1 MKIAA
6 YCRVSTEKEAQI
18 DSLEKQIEFFN
29 EFTKKNGYEL
39 YKLYADEGISGKQ
52 IKHRKQFQQMMI
64 DAKAKKFDK
73 VVVKDV
79 SRFARNTVDLLQSV
93 RELKS
98 YGVQV
103 DFLNNG
109 EVMEGGSE
117 FILTILGAMAQQES
131 ANMSKRVK
139 FGKDITAKKGRVPNL
154 VFGYDKIPD
163 ERYTLKI
170 NEEEAKIV
178 KEIFESYVYKGIGTT
193 KIAWNL
199 NDRGIRT
206 KKTKSKWVQTSI
218 VRMLKN
224 PIYTGRVTNK
234 KSEVTDFITGTRK
247 ELPEEEWIVVERPEM
262 RIISDELFNRAQEL
276 LEQRSN
282 EFKLNNKREKTEY
295 VFSTLI
301 YCKHCGYSF
310 RRIKRKY
317 TADGPE
323 YIRWV
328 CSGRNS
334 MGVNHCPNTTVID
347 EEELLNAIKIYLKS
361 IIKNKKDFMK
371 AVEKE
376 FEKITKLRENNERS
390 EESLLKEIEKVT
402 VKKQKYMEMFQNE
415 IINIQELKKYTNP
428 LNEDI
433 ARLERELKLITS
445 EIKEKDVLE
454 KELNKTIKT
463 VDDILNNQTITNA
476 MLKTIIDVIE
486 VDSDSNVEVRLKLL
500 NEIGTNEPVITKF
513 EDIYQSVEEKENT
526 KAPDTKPA
534 IPTTVAPTTSTP
546 TTSPSTT
553 AQTKAPETQ
562 PQTTAHTH
570 AWIPVTSVVHHD
582 ATYKTVWVQDLAA
595 WDETVITKA
604 AWDEQVL
611 VQDAWDEQVMVQ
623 DAYDEPVYDWVDI
636 CNTCGHKFLD
646 MSDDISDHMA
656 AGCWSSWHA
665 EWMQVETT
673 HHDAVYQTVHHEA
686 TYQTVHHEAETT
698 IVHHDATGHNETK
711 WVQDTAAWD
720 ETVCN

>member
-52 IKHRKQFQQMMI
+52 IKHRKQFQAMMQ
-64 DAKAKKFDK
+64 DAKAKKFER

-79 SRFARNTVDLLQSV
+79 SRFARNTVDLLQSI

-98 YGVQV
+98 YGIQV

-139 FGKDITAKKGRVPNL
+139 FGKDITAQKGRVPNL
-154 VFGYDKIPD
+154 VFGYDKIPN

-193 KIAWNL
+193 KIAWDL

-262 RIISDELFNRAQEL
+262 RIISDELFNRAQEIL
-276 LEQRSN
+276 AQRSN

-310 RRIKRKY
+310 RRLKRKY
-317 TADGPE
+317 SKEGKE

-347 EEELLNAIKIYLKS
+347 EEELLSAIKEYLKS
-361 IIKNKKDFMK
+361 IIYNKKNFMK

-376 FEKITKLRENNERS
+376 FEKITKLRESHQRS

-402 VKKQKYMEMFQNE
+402 TKKQKYMEMFQNE
-415 IINIQELKKYTNP
+415 VINIQELKQYTNP

-454 KELNKTIKT
+454 KELTKTIKT

-500 NEIGTNEPVITKF
+500 NEIGSQPAVITNF
-513 EDIYQSVEEKENT
+513 NDINPTVT
-526 KAPDTKPA
+526 KSNFGT
-534 IPTTVAPTTSTP
+534 
-546 TTSPSTT
+546 
-553 AQTKAPETQ
+553 
-562 PQTTAHTH
+562 
-570 AWIPVTSVVHHD
+570 
-582 ATYKTVWVQDLAA
+582 
-595 WDETVITKA
+595 
-604 AWDEQVL
+604 
-611 VQDAWDEQVMVQ
+611 
-623 DAYDEPVYDWVDI
+623 
-636 CNTCGHKFLD
+636 
-646 MSDDISDHMA
+646 
-656 AGCWSSWHA
+656 
-665 EWMQVETT
+665 
-673 HHDAVYQTVHHEA
+673 
-686 TYQTVHHEAETT
+686 
-698 IVHHDATGHNETK
+698 
-711 WVQDTAAWD
+711 
-720 ETVCN
+720 

>member
-247 ELPEEEWIVVERPEM
+247 ELPKEEWIVVERPEM

-347 EEELLNAIKIYLKS
+347 EEELLNAIKIYLQS

-526 KAPDTKPA
+526 KNKEN
-534 IPTTVAPTTSTP
+534 STALK
-546 TTSPSTT
+546 SNNST
-553 AQTKAPETQ
+553 
-562 PQTTAHTH
+562 
-570 AWIPVTSVVHHD
+570 
-582 ATYKTVWVQDLAA
+582 
-595 WDETVITKA
+595 
-604 AWDEQVL
+604 
-611 VQDAWDEQVMVQ
+611 
-623 DAYDEPVYDWVDI
+623 
-636 CNTCGHKFLD
+636 
-646 MSDDISDHMA
+646 
-656 AGCWSSWHA
+656 
-665 EWMQVETT
+665 
-673 HHDAVYQTVHHEA
+673 
-686 TYQTVHHEAETT
+686 
-698 IVHHDATGHNETK
+698 
-711 WVQDTAAWD
+711 
-720 ETVCN
+720 

>member
-1 MKIAA
+1 MLKCNGTKTTKQKNKESSDVMKIAA

-247 ELPEEEWIVVERPEM
+247 DLPEEEWIVVERPEM

-276 LEQRSN
+276 LEQRSK

-295 VFSTLI
+295 LFSTLI

-513 EDIYQSVEEKENT
+513 EDIYQNVENTEKEDANNNEKNPAVT
-526 KAPDTKPA
+526 KSNN
-534 IPTTVAPTTSTP
+534 ST
-546 TTSPSTT
+546 
-553 AQTKAPETQ
+553 
-562 PQTTAHTH
+562 
-570 AWIPVTSVVHHD
+570 
-582 ATYKTVWVQDLAA
+582 
-595 WDETVITKA
+595 
-604 AWDEQVL
+604 
-611 VQDAWDEQVMVQ
+611 
-623 DAYDEPVYDWVDI
+623 
-636 CNTCGHKFLD
+636 
-646 MSDDISDHMA
+646 
-656 AGCWSSWHA
+656 
-665 EWMQVETT
+665 
-673 HHDAVYQTVHHEA
+673 
-686 TYQTVHHEAETT
+686 
-698 IVHHDATGHNETK
+698 
-711 WVQDTAAWD
+711 
-720 ETVCN
+720 

>member
-29 EFTKKNGYEL
+29 EFIKKNGYEL

-64 DAKAKKFDK
+64 DAKAKKFGK

-79 SRFARNTVDLLQSV
+79 SRFARNTVDLLQSI

-193 KIAWNL
+193 KVAWNL

-247 ELPEEEWIVVERPEM
+247 ELPEEEWIVVHRPEM

-376 FEKITKLRENNERS
+376 FEKITKLRENNARS

-428 LNEDI
+428 INEDI

-513 EDIYQSVEEKENT
+513 EDIYQNGEDTENKDTNNNEKNSIVL
-526 KAPDTKPA
+526 KSN
-534 IPTTVAPTTSTP
+534 IS
-546 TTSPSTT
+546 
-553 AQTKAPETQ
+553 AQRR
-562 PQTTAHTH
+562 
-570 AWIPVTSVVHHD
+570 I
-582 ATYKTVWVQDLAA
+582 
-595 WDETVITKA
+595 
-604 AWDEQVL
+604 
-611 VQDAWDEQVMVQ
+611 
-623 DAYDEPVYDWVDI
+623 
-636 CNTCGHKFLD
+636 
-646 MSDDISDHMA
+646 
-656 AGCWSSWHA
+656 
-665 EWMQVETT
+665 
-673 HHDAVYQTVHHEA
+673 
-686 TYQTVHHEAETT
+686 
-698 IVHHDATGHNETK
+698 
-711 WVQDTAAWD
+711 
-720 ETVCN
+720 

>member
-29 EFTKKNGYEL
+29 EFTKKNNYEL

-52 IKHRKQFQQMMI
+52 IKHRKQFQAMMQ

-79 SRFARNTVDLLQSV
+79 SRFARNTVDLLQSI

-98 YGVQV
+98 YGIEV

-109 EVMEGGSE
+109 EIMEGGSE

-139 FGKDITAKKGRVPNL
+139 FGKDITAKKGRVPNI

-224 PIYTGRVTNK
+224 SIYTGRVTNK

-247 ELPEEEWIVVERPEM
+247 DLPEEEWITVERPEM
-262 RIISDELFNRAQEL
+262 RIISDELFNRAQDIL
-276 LEQRSN
+276 AQRSN

-317 TADGPE
+317 TEDGKE

-334 MGVNHCPNTTVID
+334 MGVNHCPNTTIID
-347 EEELLNAIKIYLKS
+347 EEELLNAIKEYLKS
-361 IIKNKKDFMK
+361 IISNKKNFMK
-371 AVEKE
+371 VVEKE
-376 FEKITKLRENNERS
+376 FEKITKLRESNERS
-390 EESLLKEIEKVT
+390 EESLLQEIEKVT

-415 IINIQELKKYTNP
+415 VINIQELKKYTNP

-454 KELNKTIKT
+454 KELSKTIST

-500 NEIGTNEPVITKF
+500 NEIG
-513 EDIYQSVEEKENT
+513 
-526 KAPDTKPA
+526 
-534 IPTTVAPTTSTP
+534 STP
-546 TTSPSTT
+546 T
-553 AQTKAPETQ
+553 
-562 PQTTAHTH
+562 
-570 AWIPVTSVVHHD
+570 
-582 ATYKTVWVQDLAA
+582 
-595 WDETVITKA
+595 VITNFN
-604 AWDEQVL
+604 
-611 VQDAWDEQVMVQ
+611 
-623 DAYDEPVYDWVDI
+623 DI
-636 CNTCGHKFLD
+636 NPTVTKSNVGTQRHNRKV
-646 MSDDISDHMA
+646 SKNKPNISKR
-656 AGCWSSWHA
+656 SKRS
-665 EWMQVETT
+665 T
-673 HHDAVYQTVHHEA
+673 
-686 TYQTVHHEAETT
+686 
-698 IVHHDATGHNETK
+698 
-711 WVQDTAAWD
+711 
-720 ETVCN
+720 

>member
-29 EFTKKNGYEL
+29 EFTQKNGYEL

-52 IKHRKQFQQMMI
+52 IKNRKQFQQMMK
-64 DAKAKKFDK
+64 DAKAKKFER

-79 SRFARNTVDLLQSV
+79 SRFARNTVDLLQSI

-98 YGVQV
+98 YGIQV

-154 VFGYDKIPD
+154 VFGYDKIPG
-163 ERYTLKI
+163 EKYTLKI

-193 KIAWNL
+193 KIAWEL

-234 KSEVTDFITGTRK
+234 KSEITDFITGSRK
-247 ELPEEEWIVVERPEM
+247 DLPEEDWIVADKPEM
-262 RIISDELFNRAQEL
+262 RIISDELFNRTQEI

-282 EFKLNNKREKTEY
+282 EFKLKNKREKTEY

-317 TADGPE
+317 TDDGPE

-347 EEELLNAIKIYLKS
+347 EEELLNAIKEYLKS
-361 IIKNKKDFMK
+361 IISNKKNFMK

-376 FEKITKLRENNERS
+376 FEKITALRENNERS

-415 IINIQELKKYTNP
+415 VINMQELKQYTNP

-454 KELNKTIKT
+454 KELTKTIST
-463 VDDILNNQTITNA
+463 VDDILNNETITNS
-476 MLKTIIDVIE
+476 MIKTIIDVIE
-486 VDSDSNVEVRLKLL
+486 VGSEGNIEVRLKLL
-500 NEIGTNEPVITKF
+500 NEIGSSPMVITNF
-513 EDIYQSVEEKENT
+513 
-526 KAPDTKPA
+526 
-534 IPTTVAPTTSTP
+534 
-546 TTSPSTT
+546 
-553 AQTKAPETQ
+553 
-562 PQTTAHTH
+562 
-570 AWIPVTSVVHHD
+570 
-582 ATYKTVWVQDLAA
+582 
-595 WDETVITKA
+595 
-604 AWDEQVL
+604 
-611 VQDAWDEQVMVQ
+611 
-623 DAYDEPVYDWVDI
+623 
-636 CNTCGHKFLD
+636 
-646 MSDDISDHMA
+646 DDIKNQNS
-656 AGCWSSWHA
+656 
-665 EWMQVETT
+665 
-673 HHDAVYQTVHHEA
+673 TV
-686 TYQTVHHEAETT
+686 
-698 IVHHDATGHNETK
+698 TK
-711 WVQDTAAWD
+711 SNNGTQRCIRKIKKNQSKFST
-720 ETVCN
+720 

>member
-6 YCRVSTEKEAQI
+6 YCRVSTEKESQVE
-18 DSLEKQIEFFN
+18 SFEKQIEFFN
-29 EFTKKNGYEL
+29 DFVKKNGYEL

-52 IKHRKQFQQMMI
+52 IKHRKQFQQMML

-139 FGKDITAKKGRVPNL
+139 FGKDITAQKGRVPNL
-154 VFGYDKIPD
+154 VFGYDKIPN

-193 KIAWNL
+193 KIAWDL

-247 ELPEEEWIVVERPEM
+247 DLPEEEWIVVERPEM
-262 RIISDELFNRAQEL
+262 RIISDELFNRAQEIL
-276 LEQRSN
+276 AQRSN

-317 TADGPE
+317 SNQGKE
-323 YIRWV
+323 YVRWV

-334 MGVNHCPNTTVID
+334 MGINHCPNATVID
-347 EEELLNAIKIYLKS
+347 EEELLNAIKIYLNS
-361 IIKNKKDFMK
+361 IISNKKNFMK

-390 EESLLKEIEKVT
+390 EESLIAEIEKVT
-402 VKKQKYMEMFQNE
+402 NKKQKYMEMFQNE
-415 IINIQELKKYTNP
+415 IINIKELKEYTNP

-445 EIKEKDVLE
+445 EIKEKDILE
-454 KELNKTIKT
+454 RELSKTIST
-463 VDDILNNQTITNA
+463 VDDILNNKTITNA

-500 NEIGTNEPVITKF
+500 NEIG
-513 EDIYQSVEEKENT
+513 
-526 KAPDTKPA
+526 
-534 IPTTVAPTTSTP
+534 STP
-546 TTSPSTT
+546 TVVTNFNDIKDTVTESNNST
-553 AQTKAPETQ
+553 QRCKR
-562 PQTTAHTH
+562 
-570 AWIPVTSVVHHD
+570 
-582 ATYKTVWVQDLAA
+582 K
-595 WDETVITKA
+595 ITK
-604 AWDEQVL
+604 D
-611 VQDAWDEQVMVQ
+611 
-623 DAYDEPVYDWVDI
+623 
-636 CNTCGHKFLD
+636 KSF
-646 MSDDISDHMA
+646 IS
-656 AGCWSSWHA
+656 
-665 EWMQVETT
+665 T
-673 HHDAVYQTVHHEA
+673 
-686 TYQTVHHEAETT
+686 
-698 IVHHDATGHNETK
+698 
-711 WVQDTAAWD
+711 
-720 ETVCN
+720 

>member
-139 FGKDITAKKGRVPNL
+139 FGKNITAKKGRVPNL

-361 IIKNKKDFMK
+361 IIKNKKYFMK

-415 IINIQELKKYTNP
+415 IVNIQELKKYTNP

-526 KAPDTKPA
+526 KNKEN
-534 IPTTVAPTTSTP
+534 STALK
-546 TTSPSTT
+546 SNNST
-553 AQTKAPETQ
+553 QRC
-562 PQTTAHTH
+562 
-570 AWIPVTSVVHHD
+570 
-582 ATYKTVWVQDLAA
+582 Y
-595 WDETVITKA
+595 
-604 AWDEQVL
+604 
-611 VQDAWDEQVMVQ
+611 
-623 DAYDEPVYDWVDI
+623 
-636 CNTCGHKFLD
+636 
-646 MSDDISDHMA
+646 
-656 AGCWSSWHA
+656 
-665 EWMQVETT
+665 
-673 HHDAVYQTVHHEA
+673 
-686 TYQTVHHEAETT
+686 
-698 IVHHDATGHNETK
+698 
-711 WVQDTAAWD
+711 
-720 ETVCN
+720 

>member
-199 NDRGIRT
+199 NDREIRT

-247 ELPEEEWIVVERPEM
+247 ELPEEEWIVVEKPEM

-526 KAPDTKPA
+526 KNKEN
-534 IPTTVAPTTSTP
+534 STALK
-546 TTSPSTT
+546 SNNST
-553 AQTKAPETQ
+553 QRR
-562 PQTTAHTH
+562 
-570 AWIPVTSVVHHD
+570 I
-582 ATYKTVWVQDLAA
+582 
-595 WDETVITKA
+595 
-604 AWDEQVL
+604 
-611 VQDAWDEQVMVQ
+611 
-623 DAYDEPVYDWVDI
+623 
-636 CNTCGHKFLD
+636 
-646 MSDDISDHMA
+646 
-656 AGCWSSWHA
+656 
-665 EWMQVETT
+665 
-673 HHDAVYQTVHHEA
+673 
-686 TYQTVHHEAETT
+686 
-698 IVHHDATGHNETK
+698 
-711 WVQDTAAWD
+711 
-720 ETVCN
+720 

>member
-29 EFTKKNGYEL
+29 EFTKKNEYEL

-262 RIISDELFNRAQEL
+262 RIISDELFNRAQEF

-513 EDIYQSVEEKENT
+513 EDIYQNGEDTENKDANNNEKNSTVT
-526 KAPDTKPA
+526 KS
-534 IPTTVAPTTSTP
+534 INST
-546 TTSPSTT
+546 
-553 AQTKAPETQ
+553 QRLK
-562 PQTTAHTH
+562 
-570 AWIPVTSVVHHD
+570 
-582 ATYKTVWVQDLAA
+582 
-595 WDETVITKA
+595 
-604 AWDEQVL
+604 
-611 VQDAWDEQVMVQ
+611 
-623 DAYDEPVYDWVDI
+623 
-636 CNTCGHKFLD
+636 
-646 MSDDISDHMA
+646 
-656 AGCWSSWHA
+656 
-665 EWMQVETT
+665 
-673 HHDAVYQTVHHEA
+673 
-686 TYQTVHHEAETT
+686 
-698 IVHHDATGHNETK
+698 
-711 WVQDTAAWD
+711 
-720 ETVCN
+720 

>member
-1 MKIAA
+1 MTSHKIRHKIKDIRYTKTILKTRVVFYCFFETNMLKCNRTKITKQKNKESSDVMKIAA

-361 IIKNKKDFMK
+361 VIKNKKDFMK

-500 NEIGTNEPVITKF
+500 NEIGTNEPVITRF
-513 EDIYQSVEEKENT
+513 EDIYQNGEDTENKDANNNEKNSTVTKSNNSTQRRIRKTKKNKPKFSNAGKNNT
-526 KAPDTKPA
+526 RRK
-534 IPTTVAPTTSTP
+534 
-546 TTSPSTT
+546 
-553 AQTKAPETQ
+553 
-562 PQTTAHTH
+562 
-570 AWIPVTSVVHHD
+570 
-582 ATYKTVWVQDLAA
+582 
-595 WDETVITKA
+595 
-604 AWDEQVL
+604 
-611 VQDAWDEQVMVQ
+611 
-623 DAYDEPVYDWVDI
+623 
-636 CNTCGHKFLD
+636 
-646 MSDDISDHMA
+646 
-656 AGCWSSWHA
+656 
-665 EWMQVETT
+665 
-673 HHDAVYQTVHHEA
+673 
-686 TYQTVHHEAETT
+686 
-698 IVHHDATGHNETK
+698 
-711 WVQDTAAWD
+711 
-720 ETVCN
+720 

>member
-6 YCRVSTEKEAQI
+6 YARVSTEKESQVE
-18 DSLEKQIEFFN
+18 SFEKQIEFFN

-52 IKHRKQFQQMMI
+52 IKHRKQFQQMML

-139 FGKDITAKKGRVPNL
+139 FGKDITAQKGRVPNL
-154 VFGYDKIPD
+154 VFGYDKIPN

-193 KIAWNL
+193 KIAWDL

-247 ELPEEEWIVVERPEM
+247 DLPEEEWIVVERPKM
-262 RIISDELFNRAQEL
+262 RIISDELFNRAQEIL
-276 LEQRSN
+276 AQRSN

-317 TADGPE
+317 RDDGPE

-347 EEELLNAIKIYLKS
+347 EEELLNAIKVYLNS
-361 IIKNKKDFMK
+361 IISNKKNFMK

-376 FEKITKLRENNERS
+376 FEKITKLRQNNERS
-390 EESLLKEIEKVT
+390 EESLIAEIEKVT
-402 VKKQKYMEMFQNE
+402 TKKQKYMEMFQNE
-415 IINIQELKKYTNP
+415 VINMKELKEYTNP

-454 KELNKTIKT
+454 KELSKTIST

-500 NEIGTNEPVITKF
+500 NEIGTNEPIITRF
-513 EDIYQSVEEKENT
+513 EDIYSNEND
-526 KAPDTKPA
+526 KNS
-534 IPTTVAPTTSTP
+534 TVTESNIST
-546 TTSPSTT
+546 
-553 AQTKAPETQ
+553 
-562 PQTTAHTH
+562 
-570 AWIPVTSVVHHD
+570 
-582 ATYKTVWVQDLAA
+582 
-595 WDETVITKA
+595 
-604 AWDEQVL
+604 
-611 VQDAWDEQVMVQ
+611 
-623 DAYDEPVYDWVDI
+623 
-636 CNTCGHKFLD
+636 
-646 MSDDISDHMA
+646 
-656 AGCWSSWHA
+656 
-665 EWMQVETT
+665 
-673 HHDAVYQTVHHEA
+673 
-686 TYQTVHHEAETT
+686 
-698 IVHHDATGHNETK
+698 
-711 WVQDTAAWD
+711 
-720 ETVCN
+720 

>member
-1 MKIAA
+1 MMK
-6 YCRVSTEKEAQI
+6 
-18 DSLEKQIEFFN
+18 
-29 EFTKKNGYEL
+29 
-39 YKLYADEGISGKQ
+39 
-52 IKHRKQFQQMMI
+52 
-64 DAKAKKFDK
+64 DAKARKFDK

-247 ELPEEEWIVVERPEM
+247 KLPEEEWIVVERPEM

-317 TADGPE
+317 TAGGPE

-402 VKKQKYMEMFQNE
+402 IKKQKYMEMFQNE

-526 KAPDTKPA
+526 KNKEN
-534 IPTTVAPTTSTP
+534 STALK
-546 TTSPSTT
+546 SING
-553 AQTKAPETQ
+553 
-562 PQTTAHTH
+562 TH
-570 AWIPVTSVVHHD
+570 GS
-582 ATYKTVWVQDLAA
+582 
-595 WDETVITKA
+595 
-604 AWDEQVL
+604 
-611 VQDAWDEQVMVQ
+611 
-623 DAYDEPVYDWVDI
+623 
-636 CNTCGHKFLD
+636 NT
-646 MSDDISDHMA
+646 
-656 AGCWSSWHA
+656 
-665 EWMQVETT
+665 
-673 HHDAVYQTVHHEA
+673 
-686 TYQTVHHEAETT
+686 
-698 IVHHDATGHNETK
+698 
-711 WVQDTAAWD
+711 
-720 ETVCN
+720 

>member
-29 EFTKKNGYEL
+29 EFTQKNGYEL

-52 IKHRKQFQQMMI
+52 IKNRKQFQQMMK
-64 DAKAKKFDK
+64 DAKAKKFER

-79 SRFARNTVDLLQSV
+79 SRFARNTVDLLQSI

-98 YGVQV
+98 YGIQV

-154 VFGYDKIPD
+154 VFGYDKIPG
-163 ERYTLKI
+163 EKYTLRI
-170 NEEEAKIV
+170 NEEESKIV
-178 KEIFESYVYKGIGTT
+178 KEIFESYVYKGMGTT
-193 KIAWNL
+193 KIAWEL
-199 NDRGIRT
+199 NDKGIRT

-234 KSEVTDFITGTRK
+234 KSEITDFITGTRK
-247 ELPEEEWIVVERPEM
+247 NLPEEDWIVDYKPEM
-262 RIISDELFNRAQEL
+262 RIISDELFNRTQEI

-310 RRIKRKY
+310 RRIRRKY
-317 TADGPE
+317 TDDGPE

-347 EEELLNAIKIYLKS
+347 EEELLNAIKEYLKS
-361 IIKNKKDFMK
+361 IISNKKNFMK

-376 FEKITKLRENNERS
+376 FEKITALRENNERS

-415 IINIQELKKYTNP
+415 VINMQELKQYTNP

-433 ARLERELKLITS
+433 SRLERELKLITS

-454 KELNKTIKT
+454 KELTKTIKT
-463 VDDILNNQTITNA
+463 VDDILNNETITNA

-486 VDSDSNVEVRLKLL
+486 VDSEGNVEVRLKLL
-500 NEIGTNEPVITKF
+500 NEIG
-513 EDIYQSVEEKENT
+513 S
-526 KAPDTKPA
+526 
-534 IPTTVAPTTSTP
+534 
-546 TTSPSTT
+546 
-553 AQTKAPETQ
+553 Q
-562 PQTTAHTH
+562 P
-570 AWIPVTSVVHHD
+570 
-582 ATYKTVWVQDLAA
+582 
-595 WDETVITKA
+595 TVIT
-604 AWDEQVL
+604 
-611 VQDAWDEQVMVQ
+611 
-623 DAYDEPVYDWVDI
+623 
-636 CNTCGHKFLD
+636 NF
-646 MSDDISDHMA
+646 DDINS
-656 AGCWSSWHA
+656 
-665 EWMQVETT
+665 
-673 HHDAVYQTVHHEA
+673 TV
-686 TYQTVHHEAETT
+686 
-698 IVHHDATGHNETK
+698 TK
-711 WVQDTAAWD
+711 SNNGTQR
-720 ETVCN
+720 CNRKIGKNKYRFSKRGKKST

>member
-206 KKTKSKWVQTSI
+206 KKTKSRWVQTSI

-513 EDIYQSVEEKENT
+513 EDIYQSVEEKEN
-526 KAPDTKPA
+526 KKNKEN
-534 IPTTVAPTTSTP
+534 STALK
-546 TTSPSTT
+546 SNNST
-553 AQTKAPETQ
+553 
-562 PQTTAHTH
+562 
-570 AWIPVTSVVHHD
+570 
-582 ATYKTVWVQDLAA
+582 
-595 WDETVITKA
+595 
-604 AWDEQVL
+604 
-611 VQDAWDEQVMVQ
+611 
-623 DAYDEPVYDWVDI
+623 
-636 CNTCGHKFLD
+636 
-646 MSDDISDHMA
+646 
-656 AGCWSSWHA
+656 
-665 EWMQVETT
+665 
-673 HHDAVYQTVHHEA
+673 
-686 TYQTVHHEAETT
+686 
-698 IVHHDATGHNETK
+698 
-711 WVQDTAAWD
+711 
-720 ETVCN
+720 

>member
-415 IINIQELKKYTNP
+415 IINIQELKQYTNP

-433 ARLERELKLITS
+433 TRLERELKLITS

-513 EDIYQSVEEKENT
+513 EDIYQNGEDTENKDTNNNEENSIVT
-526 KAPDTKPA
+526 KSNN
-534 IPTTVAPTTSTP
+534 ST
-546 TTSPSTT
+546 
-553 AQTKAPETQ
+553 
-562 PQTTAHTH
+562 
-570 AWIPVTSVVHHD
+570 
-582 ATYKTVWVQDLAA
+582 
-595 WDETVITKA
+595 
-604 AWDEQVL
+604 
-611 VQDAWDEQVMVQ
+611 
-623 DAYDEPVYDWVDI
+623 
-636 CNTCGHKFLD
+636 
-646 MSDDISDHMA
+646 
-656 AGCWSSWHA
+656 
-665 EWMQVETT
+665 
-673 HHDAVYQTVHHEA
+673 
-686 TYQTVHHEAETT
+686 
-698 IVHHDATGHNETK
+698 
-711 WVQDTAAWD
+711 
-720 ETVCN
+720 

>member
-206 KKTKSKWVQTSI
+206 KKAKSKWVQTSI

-317 TADGPE
+317 TVDGPE

-415 IINIQELKKYTNP
+415 IINIQELKQYTNP

-513 EDIYQSVEEKENT
+513 EDIYQNGEDPEN
-526 KAPDTKPA
+526 KDANNNEDNS
-534 IPTTVAPTTSTP
+534 TVMKSINST
-546 TTSPSTT
+546 
-553 AQTKAPETQ
+553 
-562 PQTTAHTH
+562 
-570 AWIPVTSVVHHD
+570 
-582 ATYKTVWVQDLAA
+582 
-595 WDETVITKA
+595 
-604 AWDEQVL
+604 
-611 VQDAWDEQVMVQ
+611 
-623 DAYDEPVYDWVDI
+623 
-636 CNTCGHKFLD
+636 
-646 MSDDISDHMA
+646 
-656 AGCWSSWHA
+656 
-665 EWMQVETT
+665 
-673 HHDAVYQTVHHEA
+673 
-686 TYQTVHHEAETT
+686 
-698 IVHHDATGHNETK
+698 
-711 WVQDTAAWD
+711 
-720 ETVCN
+720 

>member
-247 ELPEEEWIVVERPEM
+247 ELPEEEWIVVEKPKM

-276 LEQRSN
+276 LTQRSQ

-317 TADGPE
+317 TQDGPE

-347 EEELLNAIKIYLKS
+347 EDELLNAIKIYLKS

-513 EDIYQSVEEKENT
+513 EDIYQNGEDVENKDANNNEKILPLR
-526 KAPDTKPA
+526 KV
-534 IPTTVAPTTSTP
+534 TTVHKDVSERLKKIN
-546 TTSPSTT
+546 PSL
-553 AQTKAPETQ
+553 ARQVRIILDENKAERHIRGGMATKLKYSHLE
-562 PQTTAHTH
+562 
-570 AWIPVTSVVHHD
+570 
-582 ATYKTVWVQDLAA
+582 K
-595 WDETVITKA
+595 
-604 AWDEQVL
+604 
-611 VQDAWDEQVMVQ
+611 
-623 DAYDEPVYDWVDI
+623 
-636 CNTCGHKFLD
+636 
-646 MSDDISDHMA
+646 
-656 AGCWSSWHA
+656 
-665 EWMQVETT
+665 
-673 HHDAVYQTVHHEA
+673 
-686 TYQTVHHEAETT
+686 
-698 IVHHDATGHNETK
+698 
-711 WVQDTAAWD
+711 
-720 ETVCN
+720 

>member
-1 MKIAA
+1 MTKQKKESSDVMKIAA
-6 YCRVSTEKEAQI
+6 YARVSTEKESQVE
-18 DSLEKQIEFFN
+18 SFEKQIEFFN

-52 IKHRKQFQQMMI
+52 IKHRKQFQQMMQ
-64 DAKAKKFDK
+64 DAKLKKFDK

-79 SRFARNTVDLLQSV
+79 SRFARNTVDLLQSI

-98 YGVQV
+98 YGIEV

-109 EVMEGGSE
+109 EIMEGGSE

-139 FGKDITAKKGRVPNL
+139 FGKDITAQKGRVPNL

-178 KEIFESYVYKGIGTT
+178 KEIFESYVYKGFGTT

-218 VRMLKN
+218 VRILKN

-234 KSEVTDFITGTRK
+234 KSEVIDFITGTRK
-247 ELPEEEWIVVERPEM
+247 ELPEEEWIVVETPEM
-262 RIISDELFNRAQEL
+262 RIISDELFNRAQAL
-276 LEQRSN
+276 LEQRSS

-310 RRIKRKY
+310 RRMKRKY
-317 TADGPE
+317 SADGKK

-334 MGVNHCPNTTVID
+334 MGVNHCPNTTTID

-361 IIKNKKDFMK
+361 IISNKKNFMK
-371 AVEKE
+371 SVEKE
-376 FEKITKLRENNERS
+376 FEKITKLRETNERS

-415 IINIQELKKYTNP
+415 VINIQELKKYTNP

-445 EIKEKDVLE
+445 EIKEKDVLQ
-454 KELNKTIKT
+454 KELSKTINT

-486 VDSDSNVEVRLKLL
+486 VDSDSNIEVRLKLL
-500 NEIGTNEPVITKF
+500 NEIGTNEPVVTRF
-513 EDIYQSVEEKENT
+513 EDIYNSENNENNSNNTNSENNKNNNNNVNNEKS
-526 KAPDTKPA
+526 
-534 IPTTVAPTTSTP
+534 TVTESNIST
-546 TTSPSTT
+546 
-553 AQTKAPETQ
+553 
-562 PQTTAHTH
+562 
-570 AWIPVTSVVHHD
+570 
-582 ATYKTVWVQDLAA
+582 
-595 WDETVITKA
+595 
-604 AWDEQVL
+604 
-611 VQDAWDEQVMVQ
+611 
-623 DAYDEPVYDWVDI
+623 
-636 CNTCGHKFLD
+636 
-646 MSDDISDHMA
+646 
-656 AGCWSSWHA
+656 
-665 EWMQVETT
+665 
-673 HHDAVYQTVHHEA
+673 
-686 TYQTVHHEAETT
+686 
-698 IVHHDATGHNETK
+698 
-711 WVQDTAAWD
+711 
-720 ETVCN
+720 

>member
-52 IKHRKQFQQMMI
+52 IKHRKQFQQMME
-64 DAKAKKFDK
+64 DAKHKKFEK

-139 FGKDITAKKGRVPNL
+139 FGKDITAQKGRVPNL
-154 VFGYDKIPD
+154 VFGYDKIPN

-193 KIAWNL
+193 KIAWDL

-247 ELPEEEWIVVERPEM
+247 DLPEEEWIVVERSEM
-262 RIISDELFNRAQEL
+262 RIISDELFNRAQEIL
-276 LEQRSN
+276 AQRSN

-317 TADGPE
+317 KEDGPE

-361 IIKNKKDFMK
+361 IVKNKKDFMK

-513 EDIYQSVEEKENT
+513 EDIYQNGEDTENKKDNNNEENSTALKSNNST
-526 KAPDTKPA
+526 QRCLRTTNKNKSKFSKRSKRDT
-534 IPTTVAPTTSTP
+534 
-546 TTSPSTT
+546 
-553 AQTKAPETQ
+553 
-562 PQTTAHTH
+562 
-570 AWIPVTSVVHHD
+570 
-582 ATYKTVWVQDLAA
+582 
-595 WDETVITKA
+595 
-604 AWDEQVL
+604 
-611 VQDAWDEQVMVQ
+611 
-623 DAYDEPVYDWVDI
+623 
-636 CNTCGHKFLD
+636 
-646 MSDDISDHMA
+646 
-656 AGCWSSWHA
+656 
-665 EWMQVETT
+665 
-673 HHDAVYQTVHHEA
+673 
-686 TYQTVHHEAETT
+686 
-698 IVHHDATGHNETK
+698 
-711 WVQDTAAWD
+711 
-720 ETVCN
+720 

>member
-1 MKIAA
+1 MKQKNKESSDVMKIAA

-390 EESLLKEIEKVT
+390 EESLLKKIEKVT

-454 KELNKTIKT
+454 KELSKTINT

-500 NEIGTNEPVITKF
+500 NEIGSTPAVITNF
-513 EDIYQSVEEKENT
+513 NDINPTVTKSNVSTQRCIRKTKEN
-526 KAPDTKPA
+526 K
-534 IPTTVAPTTSTP
+534 S
-546 TTSPSTT
+546 
-553 AQTKAPETQ
+553 
-562 PQTTAHTH
+562 
-570 AWIPVTSVVHHD
+570 
-582 ATYKTVWVQDLAA
+582 
-595 WDETVITKA
+595 
-604 AWDEQVL
+604 
-611 VQDAWDEQVMVQ
+611 
-623 DAYDEPVYDWVDI
+623 
-636 CNTCGHKFLD
+636 
-646 MSDDISDHMA
+646 
-656 AGCWSSWHA
+656 
-665 EWMQVETT
+665 
-673 HHDAVYQTVHHEA
+673 
-686 TYQTVHHEAETT
+686 
-698 IVHHDATGHNETK
+698 
-711 WVQDTAAWD
+711 
-720 ETVCN
+720 

>member
-52 IKHRKQFQQMMI
+52 IKHRKQFQQMML

-98 YGVQV
+98 YNVGV

-139 FGKDITAKKGRVPNL
+139 FGKDITAGKGRVPNI
-154 VFGYDKIPD
+154 VFGYDKMPN
-163 ERYTLKI
+163 ERYILKV
-170 NEEEAKIV
+170 NEEEAKLV
-178 KEIFESYVYKGIGTT
+178 KEIFESYVHKGWGTT
-193 KIAWNL
+193 KIAWDL

-206 KKTKSKWVQTSI
+206 KRDKAKWVQNGI

-247 ELPEEEWIVVERPEM
+247 DIPEDEWIVVERPEM
-262 RIISDELFNRAQEL
+262 RIISDELFNKAQEIL
-276 LEQRSN
+276 AQRSN

-310 RRIKRKY
+310 RRMRRKY
-317 TADGPE
+317 SETGKE
-323 YIRWV
+323 YVRWV

-347 EEELLNAIKIYLKS
+347 EEELLNAIKVYLKS
-361 IIKNKKDFMK
+361 IIKNKKNFMK

-376 FEKITKLRENNERS
+376 FEKITKLRENNERN
-390 EESLLKEIEKVT
+390 EESLLQEIEKVT
-402 VKKQKYMEMFQNE
+402 AKKQKYMEMFQNE
-415 IINIQELKKYTNP
+415 VINIKELKEYTNP

-445 EIKEKDVLE
+445 EIKEKDILE
-454 KELNKTIKT
+454 KELTKTIKT
-463 VDDILNNQTITNA
+463 VDEILNNQTITNA

-500 NEIGTNEPVITKF
+500 NEIG
-513 EDIYQSVEEKENT
+513 
-526 KAPDTKPA
+526 
-534 IPTTVAPTTSTP
+534 STP
-546 TTSPSTT
+546 TIITNFNDIEANVGANLCQRAIKIAP
-553 AQTKAPETQ
+553 TKT
-562 PQTTAHTH
+562 
-570 AWIPVTSVVHHD
+570 
-582 ATYKTVWVQDLAA
+582 
-595 WDETVITKA
+595 
-604 AWDEQVL
+604 
-611 VQDAWDEQVMVQ
+611 
-623 DAYDEPVYDWVDI
+623 
-636 CNTCGHKFLD
+636 
-646 MSDDISDHMA
+646 
-656 AGCWSSWHA
+656 
-665 EWMQVETT
+665 
-673 HHDAVYQTVHHEA
+673 
-686 TYQTVHHEAETT
+686 
-698 IVHHDATGHNETK
+698 
-711 WVQDTAAWD
+711 
-720 ETVCN
+720 

>member
-513 EDIYQSVEEKENT
+513 EDIYQNGEDAENKDANNNEEN
-526 KAPDTKPA
+526 
-534 IPTTVAPTTSTP
+534 STALK
-546 TTSPSTT
+546 SNNST
-553 AQTKAPETQ
+553 QRC
-562 PQTTAHTH
+562 
-570 AWIPVTSVVHHD
+570 I
-582 ATYKTVWVQDLAA
+582 
-595 WDETVITKA
+595 
-604 AWDEQVL
+604 
-611 VQDAWDEQVMVQ
+611 
-623 DAYDEPVYDWVDI
+623 
-636 CNTCGHKFLD
+636 
-646 MSDDISDHMA
+646 
-656 AGCWSSWHA
+656 
-665 EWMQVETT
+665 
-673 HHDAVYQTVHHEA
+673 
-686 TYQTVHHEAETT
+686 
-698 IVHHDATGHNETK
+698 
-711 WVQDTAAWD
+711 
-720 ETVCN
+720 

>member
-1 MKIAA
+1 MLKCNGTKTTKQKNKESSDVMKIAA

-139 FGKDITAKKGRVPNL
+139 FGKDITAQKGRVPNL
-154 VFGYDKIPD
+154 VFGYDKIPN
-163 ERYTLKI
+163 ERYILKI

-247 ELPEEEWIVVERPEM
+247 DLPEEEWIVVERPEM

-500 NEIGTNEPVITKF
+500 NEIGTNEPVITRF
-513 EDIYQSVEEKENT
+513 EDIYKNAEDTENKEVNKNKENY
-526 KAPDTKPA
+526 
-534 IPTTVAPTTSTP
+534 TVLKSNNST
-546 TTSPSTT
+546 
-553 AQTKAPETQ
+553 QRC
-562 PQTTAHTH
+562 
-570 AWIPVTSVVHHD
+570 
-582 ATYKTVWVQDLAA
+582 Y
-595 WDETVITKA
+595 
-604 AWDEQVL
+604 
-611 VQDAWDEQVMVQ
+611 
-623 DAYDEPVYDWVDI
+623 
-636 CNTCGHKFLD
+636 
-646 MSDDISDHMA
+646 
-656 AGCWSSWHA
+656 
-665 EWMQVETT
+665 
-673 HHDAVYQTVHHEA
+673 
-686 TYQTVHHEAETT
+686 
-698 IVHHDATGHNETK
+698 
-711 WVQDTAAWD
+711 
-720 ETVCN
+720 

>member
-139 FGKDITAKKGRVPNL
+139 FGKDITAQKGRVPNL
-154 VFGYDKIPD
+154 VFGYEKIPD

-206 KKTKSKWVQTSI
+206 KKTKSRWVQTSI

-415 IINIQELKKYTNP
+415 IINIQELKQYTNP

-513 EDIYQSVEEKENT
+513 EDIYQNGEDTENKDANNNEENPTVT
-526 KAPDTKPA
+526 KSNN
-534 IPTTVAPTTSTP
+534 ST
-546 TTSPSTT
+546 
-553 AQTKAPETQ
+553 QRCKR
-562 PQTTAHTH
+562 
-570 AWIPVTSVVHHD
+570 
-582 ATYKTVWVQDLAA
+582 K
-595 WDETVITKA
+595 ITK
-604 AWDEQVL
+604 
-611 VQDAWDEQVMVQ
+611 
-623 DAYDEPVYDWVDI
+623 Y
-636 CNTCGHKFLD
+636 
-646 MSDDISDHMA
+646 
-656 AGCWSSWHA
+656 
-665 EWMQVETT
+665 
-673 HHDAVYQTVHHEA
+673 
-686 TYQTVHHEAETT
+686 
-698 IVHHDATGHNETK
+698 
-711 WVQDTAAWD
+711 
-720 ETVCN
+720 

>member
-347 EEELLNAIKIYLKS
+347 EEELLNAIKVYLKS

-513 EDIYQSVEEKENT
+513 EDIYQSVEEKEN
-526 KAPDTKPA
+526 KKNKEN
-534 IPTTVAPTTSTP
+534 STALK
-546 TTSPSTT
+546 SNNST
-553 AQTKAPETQ
+553 QR
-562 PQTTAHTH
+562 
-570 AWIPVTSVVHHD
+570 
-582 ATYKTVWVQDLAA
+582 
-595 WDETVITKA
+595 
-604 AWDEQVL
+604 
-611 VQDAWDEQVMVQ
+611 
-623 DAYDEPVYDWVDI
+623 
-636 CNTCGHKFLD
+636 CF
-646 MSDDISDHMA
+646 
-656 AGCWSSWHA
+656 
-665 EWMQVETT
+665 
-673 HHDAVYQTVHHEA
+673 
-686 TYQTVHHEAETT
+686 
-698 IVHHDATGHNETK
+698 
-711 WVQDTAAWD
+711 
-720 ETVCN
+720 

>member
-52 IKHRKQFQQMMI
+52 IKHRKQFQQMME
-64 DAKAKKFDK
+64 DAKHKKFEK

-193 KIAWNL
+193 KIAWDL

-247 ELPEEEWIVVERPEM
+247 DLPEEEWIVVERPEM
-262 RIISDELFNRAQEL
+262 RIISDELFNRAQEIL
-276 LEQRSN
+276 AQRSN

-317 TADGPE
+317 KEDGPE

-347 EEELLNAIKIYLKS
+347 EEELLNAIKEYLKS
-361 IIKNKKDFMK
+361 IISNKKNFMK

-376 FEKITKLRENNERS
+376 FEKITKLRESNERS

-402 VKKQKYMEMFQNE
+402 TKKQKYMEMFQNE
-415 IINIQELKKYTNP
+415 VINIQELKQYTNP

-454 KELNKTIKT
+454 KELTKTIKT

-500 NEIGTNEPVITKF
+500 NEIGTNEPVITRF
-513 EDIYQSVEEKENT
+513 ENIYQSVEEKESTKNKENSTALKSNNSTQRRIRKTKKNKPKFSNAGKNNT
-526 KAPDTKPA
+526 RRK
-534 IPTTVAPTTSTP
+534 
-546 TTSPSTT
+546 
-553 AQTKAPETQ
+553 
-562 PQTTAHTH
+562 
-570 AWIPVTSVVHHD
+570 
-582 ATYKTVWVQDLAA
+582 
-595 WDETVITKA
+595 
-604 AWDEQVL
+604 
-611 VQDAWDEQVMVQ
+611 
-623 DAYDEPVYDWVDI
+623 
-636 CNTCGHKFLD
+636 
-646 MSDDISDHMA
+646 
-656 AGCWSSWHA
+656 
-665 EWMQVETT
+665 
-673 HHDAVYQTVHHEA
+673 
-686 TYQTVHHEAETT
+686 
-698 IVHHDATGHNETK
+698 
-711 WVQDTAAWD
+711 
-720 ETVCN
+720 

>member
-52 IKHRKQFQQMMI
+52 IKHRKQFQQMMQ
-64 DAKAKKFDK
+64 DAKLKKFEK

-317 TADGPE
+317 TANGPE

-334 MGVNHCPNTTVID
+334 MGINHCPNKTVID

-526 KAPDTKPA
+526 KNKEN
-534 IPTTVAPTTSTP
+534 STALK
-546 TTSPSTT
+546 SNNST
-553 AQTKAPETQ
+553 QRC
-562 PQTTAHTH
+562 
-570 AWIPVTSVVHHD
+570 
-582 ATYKTVWVQDLAA
+582 Y
-595 WDETVITKA
+595 
-604 AWDEQVL
+604 
-611 VQDAWDEQVMVQ
+611 
-623 DAYDEPVYDWVDI
+623 
-636 CNTCGHKFLD
+636 
-646 MSDDISDHMA
+646 
-656 AGCWSSWHA
+656 
-665 EWMQVETT
+665 
-673 HHDAVYQTVHHEA
+673 
-686 TYQTVHHEAETT
+686 
-698 IVHHDATGHNETK
+698 
-711 WVQDTAAWD
+711 
-720 ETVCN
+720 

>member
-52 IKHRKQFQQMMI
+52 IKHRKQFQAMMQ
-64 DAKAKKFDK
+64 DAKNKKFER

-79 SRFARNTVDLLQSV
+79 SRFARNTVDLLQSI

-98 YGVQV
+98 YGIQV

-178 KEIFESYVYKGIGTT
+178 KEIFENYIYKGMGTT

-247 ELPEEEWIVVERPEM
+247 DLPEEEWIIVEKPEM
-262 RIISDELFNRAQEL
+262 RIISDELFNRAQEIL
-276 LEQRSN
+276 AQRSN

-317 TADGPE
+317 TENGKE

-347 EEELLNAIKIYLKS
+347 EEELLNAIKEYLKS
-361 IIKNKKDFMK
+361 IIKNKKNFMK

-376 FEKITKLRENNERS
+376 FEKITKLRENNKRS
-390 EESLLKEIEKVT
+390 EKSLLQEIEKVT

-415 IINIQELKKYTNP
+415 VINIQELKKYTNP

-454 KELNKTIKT
+454 KELTKTIST

-476 MLKTIIDVIE
+476 MLKTIIDAIY
-486 VDSDSNVEVRLKLL
+486 VDSEGNVEVRLKLL
-500 NEIGTNEPVITKF
+500 NEIGTTPAVITNFNEIQTDENDAKK
-513 EDIYQSVEEKENT
+513 SVATHLTKNLSDKQENNSINSTVT
-526 KAPDTKPA
+526 KSNH
-534 IPTTVAPTTSTP
+534 ST
-546 TTSPSTT
+546 
-553 AQTKAPETQ
+553 
-562 PQTTAHTH
+562 
-570 AWIPVTSVVHHD
+570 
-582 ATYKTVWVQDLAA
+582 
-595 WDETVITKA
+595 
-604 AWDEQVL
+604 
-611 VQDAWDEQVMVQ
+611 
-623 DAYDEPVYDWVDI
+623 
-636 CNTCGHKFLD
+636 
-646 MSDDISDHMA
+646 
-656 AGCWSSWHA
+656 
-665 EWMQVETT
+665 
-673 HHDAVYQTVHHEA
+673 
-686 TYQTVHHEAETT
+686 
-698 IVHHDATGHNETK
+698 
-711 WVQDTAAWD
+711 
-720 ETVCN
+720 

>member
-347 EEELLNAIKIYLKS
+347 EEELLNAIKIYLQS

-463 VDDILNNQTITNA
+463 VDDILNNQTITNS

-513 EDIYQSVEEKENT
+513 EDIYQNGEDAENKDANNNEKNSTVT
-526 KAPDTKPA
+526 KSN
-534 IPTTVAPTTSTP
+534 VST
-546 TTSPSTT
+546 
-553 AQTKAPETQ
+553 
-562 PQTTAHTH
+562 
-570 AWIPVTSVVHHD
+570 
-582 ATYKTVWVQDLAA
+582 
-595 WDETVITKA
+595 
-604 AWDEQVL
+604 
-611 VQDAWDEQVMVQ
+611 
-623 DAYDEPVYDWVDI
+623 
-636 CNTCGHKFLD
+636 
-646 MSDDISDHMA
+646 
-656 AGCWSSWHA
+656 
-665 EWMQVETT
+665 
-673 HHDAVYQTVHHEA
+673 
-686 TYQTVHHEAETT
+686 
-698 IVHHDATGHNETK
+698 
-711 WVQDTAAWD
+711 
-720 ETVCN
+720 

>member
-1 MKIAA
+1 MKQKNKESSDVMKIAA

-513 EDIYQSVEEKENT
+513 EDIYQNGEDTENKDANNNEEN
-526 KAPDTKPA
+526 
-534 IPTTVAPTTSTP
+534 PTALKSNIST
-546 TTSPSTT
+546 
-553 AQTKAPETQ
+553 
-562 PQTTAHTH
+562 
-570 AWIPVTSVVHHD
+570 
-582 ATYKTVWVQDLAA
+582 
-595 WDETVITKA
+595 
-604 AWDEQVL
+604 
-611 VQDAWDEQVMVQ
+611 
-623 DAYDEPVYDWVDI
+623 
-636 CNTCGHKFLD
+636 
-646 MSDDISDHMA
+646 
-656 AGCWSSWHA
+656 
-665 EWMQVETT
+665 
-673 HHDAVYQTVHHEA
+673 
-686 TYQTVHHEAETT
+686 
-698 IVHHDATGHNETK
+698 
-711 WVQDTAAWD
+711 
-720 ETVCN
+720 

>member
-139 FGKDITAKKGRVPNL
+139 FGKDITAQKGRVPNL
-154 VFGYDKIPD
+154 VFGYEKIPD

-206 KKTKSKWVQTSI
+206 KKTKSRWVQTSI

-513 EDIYQSVEEKENT
+513 EDIYQNGEDKENKDANNNEENSTVT
-526 KAPDTKPA
+526 KSNN
-534 IPTTVAPTTSTP
+534 ST
-546 TTSPSTT
+546 
-553 AQTKAPETQ
+553 QRCKR
-562 PQTTAHTH
+562 
-570 AWIPVTSVVHHD
+570 
-582 ATYKTVWVQDLAA
+582 K
-595 WDETVITKA
+595 ITK
-604 AWDEQVL
+604 
-611 VQDAWDEQVMVQ
+611 
-623 DAYDEPVYDWVDI
+623 Y
-636 CNTCGHKFLD
+636 
-646 MSDDISDHMA
+646 
-656 AGCWSSWHA
+656 
-665 EWMQVETT
+665 
-673 HHDAVYQTVHHEA
+673 
-686 TYQTVHHEAETT
+686 
-698 IVHHDATGHNETK
+698 
-711 WVQDTAAWD
+711 
-720 ETVCN
+720 

>member
-199 NDRGIRT
+199 NDKGIRT

-247 ELPEEEWIVVERPEM
+247 ELPEEEWIVVEKPEM

-476 MLKTIIDVIE
+476 MIKTIIDVIE

-513 EDIYQSVEEKENT
+513 EDIYQNGEDTENKDTNNNEENS
-526 KAPDTKPA
+526 
-534 IPTTVAPTTSTP
+534 TVMKSNNST
-546 TTSPSTT
+546 
-553 AQTKAPETQ
+553 
-562 PQTTAHTH
+562 
-570 AWIPVTSVVHHD
+570 
-582 ATYKTVWVQDLAA
+582 
-595 WDETVITKA
+595 
-604 AWDEQVL
+604 
-611 VQDAWDEQVMVQ
+611 
-623 DAYDEPVYDWVDI
+623 
-636 CNTCGHKFLD
+636 
-646 MSDDISDHMA
+646 
-656 AGCWSSWHA
+656 
-665 EWMQVETT
+665 
-673 HHDAVYQTVHHEA
+673 
-686 TYQTVHHEAETT
+686 
-698 IVHHDATGHNETK
+698 
-711 WVQDTAAWD
+711 
-720 ETVCN
+720 

>member
-486 VDSDSNVEVRLKLL
+486 VDSDSNVEIRLKLL

-513 EDIYQSVEEKENT
+513 EDIYKSVEEKEST
-526 KAPDTKPA
+526 KNKENSTALKSNNSTQRCLRTTNKNKSKFSKRSKRDT
-534 IPTTVAPTTSTP
+534 
-546 TTSPSTT
+546 
-553 AQTKAPETQ
+553 
-562 PQTTAHTH
+562 
-570 AWIPVTSVVHHD
+570 
-582 ATYKTVWVQDLAA
+582 
-595 WDETVITKA
+595 
-604 AWDEQVL
+604 
-611 VQDAWDEQVMVQ
+611 
-623 DAYDEPVYDWVDI
+623 
-636 CNTCGHKFLD
+636 
-646 MSDDISDHMA
+646 
-656 AGCWSSWHA
+656 
-665 EWMQVETT
+665 
-673 HHDAVYQTVHHEA
+673 
-686 TYQTVHHEAETT
+686 
-698 IVHHDATGHNETK
+698 
-711 WVQDTAAWD
+711 
-720 ETVCN
+720 

>member
-247 ELPEEEWIVVERPEM
+247 ELPEEEWIIVERPEM

-526 KAPDTKPA
+526 KNKENSTALKSNNSTQRCIRKTKENK
-534 IPTTVAPTTSTP
+534 S
-546 TTSPSTT
+546 
-553 AQTKAPETQ
+553 
-562 PQTTAHTH
+562 
-570 AWIPVTSVVHHD
+570 
-582 ATYKTVWVQDLAA
+582 
-595 WDETVITKA
+595 
-604 AWDEQVL
+604 
-611 VQDAWDEQVMVQ
+611 
-623 DAYDEPVYDWVDI
+623 
-636 CNTCGHKFLD
+636 
-646 MSDDISDHMA
+646 
-656 AGCWSSWHA
+656 
-665 EWMQVETT
+665 
-673 HHDAVYQTVHHEA
+673 
-686 TYQTVHHEAETT
+686 
-698 IVHHDATGHNETK
+698 
-711 WVQDTAAWD
+711 
-720 ETVCN
+720 

>member
-52 IKHRKQFQQMMI
+52 IKHRKQFQQMME
-64 DAKAKKFDK
+64 DAKHKKFEK

-139 FGKDITAKKGRVPNL
+139 FGKDITAQKGRVPNL
-154 VFGYDKIPD
+154 VFGYDKIPN

-170 NEEEAKIV
+170 NEEEAQIV

-193 KIAWNL
+193 KIAWDL

-247 ELPEEEWIVVERPEM
+247 DLPEEEWIVVERSEM
-262 RIISDELFNRAQEL
+262 RIISDELFNRAQEIL
-276 LEQRSN
+276 AQRSN

-317 TADGPE
+317 KEDGPE

-371 AVEKE
+371 TVEKE

-486 VDSDSNVEVRLKLL
+486 VDSDSNIEVRLKLL
-500 NEIGTNEPVITKF
+500 NEIGTNEPVITKI
-513 EDIYQSVEEKENT
+513 EDIYQNGEDTENKKDNNNEENSTALKSNNST
-526 KAPDTKPA
+526 QRCLRTTNKNKSKFSKRSKRDT
-534 IPTTVAPTTSTP
+534 
-546 TTSPSTT
+546 
-553 AQTKAPETQ
+553 
-562 PQTTAHTH
+562 
-570 AWIPVTSVVHHD
+570 
-582 ATYKTVWVQDLAA
+582 
-595 WDETVITKA
+595 
-604 AWDEQVL
+604 
-611 VQDAWDEQVMVQ
+611 
-623 DAYDEPVYDWVDI
+623 
-636 CNTCGHKFLD
+636 
-646 MSDDISDHMA
+646 
-656 AGCWSSWHA
+656 
-665 EWMQVETT
+665 
-673 HHDAVYQTVHHEA
+673 
-686 TYQTVHHEAETT
+686 
-698 IVHHDATGHNETK
+698 
-711 WVQDTAAWD
+711 
-720 ETVCN
+720 

>member
-1 MKIAA
+1 MKQKNKESSDVMKIAA

-139 FGKDITAKKGRVPNL
+139 FGKDITAQKGRVPNL
-154 VFGYDKIPD
+154 VFGYDKIPN

-193 KIAWNL
+193 KIAWDL

-247 ELPEEEWIVVERPEM
+247 DLPEEEWIVVERSEM
-262 RIISDELFNRAQEL
+262 RIISDELFNRAQEIL
-276 LEQRSN
+276 AQRSN

-317 TADGPE
+317 KEDGPE

-361 IIKNKKDFMK
+361 IIKNKKNFMK
-371 AVEKE
+371 TVEKE

-463 VDDILNNQTITNA
+463 VDDILNNETITNA

-486 VDSDSNVEVRLKLL
+486 VDSDGNIEVRLKLL

-513 EDIYQSVEEKENT
+513 EDIYQNGEDTENKKDNNNEENSTALKSNNST
-526 KAPDTKPA
+526 QRCLRTTNKNKSKFSKRSKRDT
-534 IPTTVAPTTSTP
+534 
-546 TTSPSTT
+546 
-553 AQTKAPETQ
+553 
-562 PQTTAHTH
+562 
-570 AWIPVTSVVHHD
+570 
-582 ATYKTVWVQDLAA
+582 
-595 WDETVITKA
+595 
-604 AWDEQVL
+604 
-611 VQDAWDEQVMVQ
+611 
-623 DAYDEPVYDWVDI
+623 
-636 CNTCGHKFLD
+636 
-646 MSDDISDHMA
+646 
-656 AGCWSSWHA
+656 
-665 EWMQVETT
+665 
-673 HHDAVYQTVHHEA
+673 
-686 TYQTVHHEAETT
+686 
-698 IVHHDATGHNETK
+698 
-711 WVQDTAAWD
+711 
-720 ETVCN
+720 